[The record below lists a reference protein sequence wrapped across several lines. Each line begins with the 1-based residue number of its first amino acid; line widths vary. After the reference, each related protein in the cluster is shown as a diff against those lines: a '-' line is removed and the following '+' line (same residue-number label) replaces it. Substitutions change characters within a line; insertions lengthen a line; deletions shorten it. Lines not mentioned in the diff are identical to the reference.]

1 MKYKLDVDEEVLKWL
16 RTLQSKQYKQIA
28 QKMFSLMSNPTPQ
41 DSLKLNEGKYRVD
54 SGEFRIGYTVNHEK
68 QLVTVFLIGKRN
80 DDEFYRLLKRK

>member
-1 MKYKLDVDEEVLKWL
+1 MKYKLDVDEDVLKWL

-41 DSLKLNEGKYRVD
+41 DSLKLDEGKYRVD

-68 QLVTVFLIGKRN
+68 QLVTIFLIGKRN